1 MASTASVVE
10 EEVIDEIN
18 MENPLEI
25 QNSYST
31 VGDTTEE
38 FTDSLKQQSNGRIWM
53 LSHPKMSFIYCDF
66 LRSRTSTGYM
76 LYFVCF
82 LVIPLWF

>member
-38 FTDSLKQQSNGRIWM
+38 LHRDLLDSPDANKSTENGENIDLESGMNLQILSN
-53 LSHPKMSFIYCDF
+53 SN
-66 LRSRTSTGYM
+66 
-76 LYFVCF
+76 
-82 LVIPLWF
+82 